1 MPMPPMSAVGDDA
14 LQEIVAWLTS
24 GEE

>member
-1 MPMPPMSAVGDDA
+1 MPPMSAVDDEA
-14 LQEIVAWLTS
+14 LQHIVAWLTS